1 MSALPA
7 GFDLSA
13 FTGQEAP
20 AGSPGSG
27 GLLPMLFAAQASR
40 TPLAPAVIDASRQ
53 ISYRELDRRAN
64 HLAYFLRGQGVGPET
79 LVGVCL
85 SRSADLVV
93 ALLAVWKAGGAYV
106 PLDPSH
112 PADRIQWI
120 VADTG
125 LRLVIAD
132 ESSGNVFTGTDARPV
147 SLDGLWHAQD
157 GLPDG
162 PPDLRAGRN
171 GGGAAGVDPG
181 NAAYVIYTSG
191 STGRP
196 KGVVVTHAGIANRVQ
211 WTVTRHRLG
220 AADRT
225 LQKTSLGFDAAC
237 WEFFAPL
244 VSGGVV
250 VMAEPG
256 AERDPAA
263 MVRAVIDHRITVLQG
278 APSVLRALAAEPQWA
293 QCRSLR
299 LVFSAGEPLHGA
311 LAAQLAAVPGV
322 EVWNTYGP
330 TECSV
335 DVTAQ
340 PFDPAGAAGPVPIGK
355 PIDNVQALVLDG
367 RGDPVPV
374 GVAGELYAGGVGL
387 ARGYLHRAE
396 LTADR
401 FVPDPYG
408 NPGERLYRT
417 GDLVRW
423 RADGTLDF
431 LGRIDDQVKINGVRI
446 EPGEVEAALLTH
458 PDIESAVVI
467 PHAEPDGDKRLLAYL
482 LARRPVQAEQ
492 LRGYLRDRLPEV
504 FIPAGF
510 VTLDE
515 FPLNANGKVNR
526 VALPAPEVAIRH
538 GRPPFEP
545 PTTEAESIVARVW
558 SDLLGVQDIGL
569 QDDFFSLGGESLML
583 TRLAGRL
590 RAEIGGNIDLRG
602 LFDASTVRAQAQLL
616 APIAPT
622 HRPETVVLDTVPV
635 LPRDRALP
643 LSFGQH
649 RLWFLDRLHP
659 GSAEWVAPV
668 FLRIPA
674 DIAVQ
679 TVRRALYALE
689 ERHESLRTRYI
700 VVDDEPAQLVVAAAP
715 VELRVVDGAVDDLT
729 RLFGEQF
736 ERGFDLADGPL
747 WRALLVRL
755 PGQDHVLLMTV
766 HHIASDGWSAVVLER
781 EVRELCVSAHQGR
794 PAKLGPLPVQYAD
807 FASWQRAQLTDDV
820 TARELGYWREALTG
834 LEPLNLPT
842 DRARPLDRDPAGAG
856 VEVLLP
862 RELTDAVLN
871 LAGKTGTTPFMTML
885 AAWATTLARHSGQS
899 EFALGTPLAG
909 RHRTE
914 FDNVV
919 GLFLNPIALPCN
931 LSGNP
936 TFTTT
941 LDRIRQSC
949 VLAQAHQQI
958 PFERLVD
965 ELEPNR
971 DLSRTPLYQVAF
983 DLQFGDLTTSGTA
996 DPLAAQAFQ
1005 RAWRVAKTDVTLF
1018 VWQRSDGT
1026 MTGALE
1032 YSTSLFDESTV
1043 RRLAEHFVRVLETVT
1058 ADPGIRL
1065 SEIDMLTADE
1075 RQRVLV
1081 EFNEN
1086 AGRRR
1091 EQCVHE
1097 MFQSRALAS
1106 PDAVAVEFGSQRLT
1120 YAQLDSRA
1128 DELADRLIAGG
1139 VRPGQVVGVLLDRGP
1154 DLVAAMLAAWK
1165 AGAAYLPMEPSWP
1178 DARLGDVLAAA
1189 GSAVL
1194 LTDSTYGDR
1203 SGVPTVL
1210 VDVPPP
1216 LSDAVSSRPRSTD
1229 PDLAAYV
1236 IFTSGSTGRPKGV
1249 QISHRNLANHLVTWG
1264 GELLGNRSGGTPL
1277 FSSVAFDLVVTPI
1290 WAPLVHGQRLCLLP
1304 PELELSELGTQL
1316 LRSAP
1321 YAYIKL
1327 TPGHLDVLGSQL
1339 TDQELAGLAGVF
1351 VVGGEPLPP
1360 SLANRW
1366 LEILGPGRLIN
1377 EYGPTEIT
1385 VSNCIHPVVAPIVGP
1400 RVPIGRPMPNTT
1412 MYILDANMTPV
1423 PAGVVGELYVGGAGV
1438 GRGYIGEPALTADR
1452 FLPNQF
1458 GAPGSRLYRTGD
1470 LARWLGDGSADM
1482 IGRAD
1487 DQVKI
1492 RGYRIEPGEIRTVLL
1507 ELAQVR
1513 DAVVVAK
1520 DGRLIAYTVPVDPAL
1535 PMDAIALQQHCA
1547 GRLPEYMVP
1556 TVFVGL
1562 AAIPLT
1568 PNGKIDRRQLPDPDE
1583 MPGSPTP
1590 VAPRT
1595 PVEERIWAL
1604 WNELG
1609 VTAGV
1614 DDRFFQ
1620 VGGNSILVVRLISR
1634 IQAEFDINLPIQVLF
1649 ERPTIAG
1656 MAAAVEEQIRAEIAA
1671 LSDDEV
1677 LAEASAL
1684 SITTVTDG
1692 LSA

>member
-13 FTGQEAP
+13 LTGQEAP
-20 AGSPGSG
+20 VGSPGSVE
-27 GLLPMLFAAQASR
+27 LLPMLFARQASR
-40 TPLAPAVIDASRQ
+40 APLALAVVDSTRQ
-53 ISYRELDRRAN
+53 VSYQELDRRAN

-112 PADRIQWI
+112 PADRIRWI

-125 LRLVIAD
+125 LRLVISD
-132 ESSGNVFTGTDARPV
+132 DSSGNVFTGTDARPV
-147 SLDGLWHAQD
+147 SLDGLWHTQD

-162 PPDLRAGRN
+162 PPDLGTGR
-171 GGGAAGVDPG
+171 GGHGPIGIDPD

-196 KGVVVTHAGIANRVQ
+196 KGVVVTHAGIANRVL
-211 WTVTRHRLG
+211 WTVNRHRLG
-220 AADRT
+220 AGDRI

-237 WEFFAPL
+237 WEFFAAL
-244 VSGGVV
+244 ISGGVV

-263 MVRAVIDHRITVLQG
+263 MVRAVQQHRITVLQG
-278 APSVLRALAAEPQWA
+278 APSVLRSLAAEPQWA
-293 QCRSLR
+293 QCQSLR
-299 LVFSAGEPLHGA
+299 LVFSAGEPLHGS
-311 LAAQLAAVPGV
+311 LAAKLAPVAGV

-335 DVTAQ
+335 DITAQ
-340 PFDPAGAAGPVPIGK
+340 PFSTDAAGPVPIGK
-355 PIDNVQALVLDG
+355 PIDNVRALVLDG
-367 RGDPVPV
+367 HGDPVPV
-374 GVAGELYAGGVGL
+374 GVAGELYAGGVGV
-387 ARGYLHRAE
+387 ARGYLHRAD

-408 NPGERLYRT
+408 QPGDRLYRT

-446 EPGEVEAALLTH
+446 EPGEVESALITH
-458 PDIESAVVI
+458 PDVDSAVVVA
-467 PHAEPDGDKRLLAYL
+467 HAEPGGDKRLLAYL
-482 LARRPVQAEQ
+482 LAQRAVSSEQ

-504 FIPAGF
+504 FIPSTY
-510 VTLDE
+510 VTLAE
-515 FPLNANGKVNR
+515 FPLNASGKVDR
-526 VALPAPEVAIRH
+526 AQLPAPELVALA
-538 GRPPFEP
+538 GRPPFDP
-545 PTTEAESIVARVW
+545 PTTEAELIVARVW
-558 SDLLGVQDIGL
+558 SDLLGVDNIGL
-569 QDDFFSLGGESLML
+569 QDDFFALGGESLML

-590 RAEIGGNIDLRG
+590 RTEIGGKIDLRG
-602 LFDASTVRAQAQLL
+602 LFDASTVRAQARLL
-616 APIAPT
+616 SPNASSDE
-622 HRPETVVLDTVPV
+622 RETVVPDTVPV

-649 RLWFLDRLHP
+649 RLWFLDRLRP
-659 GSAEWVAPV
+659 GSSEWVAPV
-668 FLRIPA
+668 FLRIPETVPLET
-674 DIAVQ
+674 VQ
-679 TVRRALYALE
+679 QALNALE
-689 ERHESLRTRYI
+689 ERHESLRTRY
-700 VVDDEPAQLVVAAAP
+700 VLADDEPAQLVVPARP
-715 VELRVVDGAVDDLT
+715 VELRVVDSTADDLVH
-729 RLFGEQF
+729 LFGEQF
-736 ERGFDLADGPL
+736 ERGFDLANGPL
-747 WRALLVRL
+747 WRAMLVRL

-781 EVRELCVSAHQGR
+781 EVRELCVNGHHGR
-794 PAKLGPLPVQYAD
+794 AATLCPLPVQYAD

-820 TARELGYWREALTG
+820 TARELGYWRQALAG

-842 DRARPLDRDPAGAG
+842 DRARPLERDPAGAG
-856 VEVLLP
+856 VEVTLP
-862 RELTDAVLN
+862 RELTDAVLK
-871 LAGKTGTTPFMTML
+871 LSGETGTTPFMTMM
-885 AAWATTLARHSGQS
+885 AAWATTLARHSAQS

-909 RHRTE
+909 RHRAE

-936 TFTTT
+936 TFAMT
-941 LDRIRQSC
+941 LDRIKQAC
-949 VLAQAHQQI
+949 VSAYGHQQI

-983 DLQFGDLTTSGTA
+983 DLQLGDLTTSGAA
-996 DPLAAQAFQ
+996 DPLAARAFQ
-1005 RAWRVAKTDVTLF
+1005 HAWRVAKTDVTLF
-1018 VWQRSDGT
+1018 VWQRSDGS

-1043 RRLAEHFVRVLETVT
+1043 RRLADHFVRVLETVT
-1058 ADPGIRL
+1058 ADPAIRL

-1075 RQRVLV
+1075 LHRVLV
-1081 EFNEN
+1081 EFNDP
-1086 AGRRR
+1086 AGQLR

-1097 MFQSRALAS
+1097 LFQSRALAL
-1106 PDAVAVEFGSQRLT
+1106 PGAVAVEFGSQRLT
-1120 YAQLDSRA
+1120 YAQLNARA
-1128 DELADRLIAGG
+1128 DELATRLIAGG
-1139 VRPGQVVGVLLDRGP
+1139 VRPGQIVGVLLDRGP
-1154 DLVAAMLAAWK
+1154 DLVTAMLAAWK
-1165 AGAAYLPMEPSWP
+1165 AGAAYLPMDPSWP
-1178 DARLGDVLAAA
+1178 DARLSDVVTAA
-1189 GSAVL
+1189 GSALVM
-1194 LTDSTYGDR
+1194 TQSTHGGR
-1203 SGVPTVL
+1203 FGVPTVL
-1210 VDVPPP
+1210 VDAVLTETGPSALSGAAP
-1216 LSDAVSSRPRSTD
+1216 LEPRLTD
-1229 PDLAAYV
+1229 PDLPAYV

-1264 GELLGNRSGGTPL
+1264 AELLANRSGGTPL

-1290 WAPLVHGQRLCLLP
+1290 WAPLLHGQRLCLLP
-1304 PELELSELGTQL
+1304 PDLELSELGAQL

-1321 YAYIKL
+1321 FAYIKL
-1327 TPGHLDVLGSQL
+1327 TPGHLEVLGSQL

-1360 SLANRW
+1360 TLANRW
-1366 LEILGPGRLIN
+1366 LEILGPDRLIN

-1385 VSNCIHPVVAPIVGP
+1385 VSNCIHPVVAPIAGP

-1423 PAGVVGELYVGGAGV
+1423 PAGVVGELYVGGAGL
-1438 GRGYIGEPALTADR
+1438 GSGYIGESAMTADR

-1458 GAPGSRLYRTGD
+1458 GARGSRLYRTGD

-1492 RGYRIEPGEIRTVLL
+1492 RGYRIEPGEIRSVLL
-1507 ELAQVR
+1507 DLAQVR
-1513 DAVVVAK
+1513 DAVVVVR

-1535 PMDAIALQQHCA
+1535 PLDQEALHQHCTT
-1547 GRLPEYMVP
+1547 RLPDYMVP
-1556 TVFVGL
+1556 GTFVGI
-1562 AAIPLT
+1562 ASIPLT

-1583 MPGSPTP
+1583 TAGGSTA

-1595 PVEERIWAL
+1595 PVEQRISAL
-1604 WNELG
+1604 WAEVG
-1609 VTAGV
+1609 VVAGV

-1634 IQAEFDINLPIQVLF
+1634 IQAEFDINLPIKVLF

-1677 LAEASAL
+1677 LAEALAADGQSA
-1684 SITTVTDG
+1684 
-1692 LSA
+1692 